1 MLVTKEYL
9 NMKNLSAKYIM
20 GALFVGLCTFAGC
33 GDDSTS
39 AVPVAPQTG
48 AVSSSSVAQQPENP
62 PVDNKLSSSEGL
74 PVSSPLSATSSATA
88 PVGPDTP
95 ASSSAVVPASSAVT
109 PPVNNGAFT
118 FATTP
123 GALAL
128 APDADGFYDM
138 GDVYKAVPK
147 TSKIAFVIR
156 HSKREKNNLGT
167 ESSLTPIGIQMAQ
180 TLGAKLVSDESFYYA
195 STNFLRTRAT
205 CENIAAG
212 RGETAEVVTWD
223 GINGS
228 YFLTVPSDTLDAL
241 VSKRGGNPKFI
252 AQYAYG
258 VPYSNAI
265 VAATIPSYFYEFFG
279 RGNQFINEV
288 VVANMPAWKRV
299 SILVSHD
306 MLVEPLIVFVSNR
319 TINLKVYETPYRW
332 VNYLSGIAVIV
343 DEAGAVTALPVR
355 GDEVGWM
362 IPKDEVDESVQ

>member
-1 MLVTKEYL
+1 
-9 NMKNLSAKYIM
+9 M
-20 GALFVGLCTFAGC
+20 GAFLVGLCTFAGC
-33 GDDSTS
+33 GDDSSS
-39 AVPVAPQTG
+39 AIPVAPNTG
-48 AVSSSSVAQQPENP
+48 TVSSSSVNQPNQ
-62 PVDNKLSSSEGL
+62 PVDNPVSSSESA
-74 PVSSPLSATSSATA
+74 PVSTPSSATSNTTSSATA
-88 PVGPDTP
+88 PGPDNP
-95 ASSSAVVPASSAVT
+95 ASSSAAVVPASSAAQ
-109 PPVNNGAFT
+109 PNGTFT

-123 GALAL
+123 GTLAL

-180 TLGAKLVSDESFYYA
+180 TLGAKLVGDEPFYYS

-205 CENIAAG
+205 CEHIAAG
-212 RGETAEVVTWD
+212 RGETGIEVVTWD

-228 YFLTVPSDTLDAL
+228 YFLTVPSDTLDAY

-252 AQYAYG
+252 AMYSYG
-258 VPYSNAI
+258 ADYPAALAPTLSTYFHDFFPRGTQFLSEVIVP
-265 VAATIPSYFYEFFG
+265 
-279 RGNQFINEV
+279 
-288 VVANMPAWKRV
+288 NMPKWKRV

-306 MLVEPLIVFVSNR
+306 MLVEPLVAFVSNR
-319 TINLKVYETPYRW
+319 TINLKVFEDPYRW

-362 IPKDEVDESVQ
+362 IPRDEVDESVAQ

>member
-1 MLVTKEYL
+1 
-9 NMKNLSAKYIM
+9 MKNFSAKYLVS
-20 GALFVGLCTFAGC
+20 ALFVGLCMFAGC
-33 GDDSTS
+33 GDDSSS
-39 AVPVAPQTG
+39 ALPPVAPPTG
-48 AVSSSSVAQQPENP
+48 AVSSSSIAEP
-62 PVDNKLSSSEGL
+62 PVSQPVENLSSSAENVPTSVPSG
-74 PVSSPLSATSSATA
+74 ATSSETA
-88 PVGPDTP
+88 PVGPDIQP
-95 ASSSAVVPASSAVT
+95 SSSGAATPASSAVT
-109 PPVNNGAFT
+109 PPVDNGPFT

-128 APDADGFYDM
+128 APDADGFYDI

-212 RGETAEVVTWD
+212 RGETGVEVVTWSD
-223 GINGS
+223 INGG

-241 VSKRGGNPKFI
+241 VSSRGGNPKYI

-265 VAATIPSYFYEFFG
+265 VAATIPSYFYDLFE

-319 TINLKVYETPYRW
+319 TINLKIYETPFRW

-362 IPKDEVDESVQ
+362 IPRDEVDESAQ

>member
-33 GDDSTS
+33 GDDSSS

-48 AVSSSSVAQQPENP
+48 AVSSSSVQQNQ
-62 PVDNKLSSSEGL
+62 PVDNPLSSS
-74 PVSSPLSATSSATA
+74 VSVPSATSSAAVPASSATV
-88 PVGPDTP
+88 PGPDTP
-95 ASSSAVVPASSAVT
+95 ASSSATVPASSAVT
-109 PPVNNGAFT
+109 PPVNNGTFT

-123 GALAL
+123 GSLAL
-128 APDADGFYDM
+128 APDADGFYDI

-228 YFLTVPSDTLDAL
+228 YFLTVPSDTLDAY

-252 AQYAYG
+252 AMYAYG
-258 VPYSNAI
+258 ADYP
-265 VAATIPSYFYEFFG
+265 AALAPTLSTYFYDFFP
-279 RGNQFINEV
+279 RGNQFLSEV
-288 VVANMPAWKRV
+288 IVANMPNWKRV
-299 SILVSHD
+299 SFLASHD
-306 MLVEPLIVFVSNR
+306 MLVEPLVAFVSNR

>member
-1 MLVTKEYL
+1 
-9 NMKNLSAKYIM
+9 MKNFSAKYI
-20 GALFVGLCTFAGC
+20 ACTLLFGLSMFVGC
-33 GDDSTS
+33 GDDSS
-39 AVPVAPQTG
+39 PSSPISPAAG
-48 AVSSSSVAQQPENP
+48 GSSSSVSQAPVEDPNNP
-62 PVDNKLSSSEGL
+62 VASSSSGEIVVLSSSSETPSGSDV
-74 PVSSPLSATSSATA
+74 PASFADVVLS
-88 PVGPDTP
+88 
-95 ASSSAVVPASSAVT
+95 SSSA
-109 PPVNNGAFT
+109 GAAQGTFT

-138 GDVYKAVPK
+138 GDVYKAVPQ

-180 TLGAKLVSDESFYYA
+180 TLGTKLASEEPFYYA

-212 RGETAEVVTWD
+212 RGETGIEVVTWD

-241 VSKRGGNPKFI
+241 VSKRGGNPKYI
-252 AQYAYG
+252 AMYAYG
-258 VPYSNAI
+258 VDYATYSPAV
-265 VAATIPSYFYEFFG
+265 VASVIPSYFYDLFD
-279 RGNQFINEV
+279 RGNQFLNEV
-288 VVANMPAWKRV
+288 IVANMPTWKRV
-299 SILVSHD
+299 SVLVSHD
-306 MLVEPLIVFVSNR
+306 MLVEPLIAFVSNR
-319 TINLKVYETPYRW
+319 TINLKVFENPYRW

-362 IPKDEVDESVQ
+362 VPRDEVDESVQ

>member
-1 MLVTKEYL
+1 
-9 NMKNLSAKYIM
+9 MKNFSAKYVM
-20 GALFVGLCTFAGC
+20 GALLVGLCTFAGC
-33 GDDSTS
+33 GDDSSS
-39 AVPVAPQTG
+39 AIPVAPNTG
-48 AVSSSSVAQQPENP
+48 TVSSSSVNQQNQPIDNP
-62 PVDNKLSSSEGL
+62 VSSSESA
-74 PVSSPLSATSSATA
+74 PVSTPSSATSNVTSSATV
-88 PVGPDTP
+88 PGPDNPT
-95 ASSSAVVPASSAVT
+95 SSSAAVVPASSAAQ
-109 PPVNNGAFT
+109 PNGTFT

-123 GALAL
+123 GTLAL

-180 TLGAKLVSDESFYYA
+180 TLGAKLVGDEPFYYS

-212 RGETAEVVTWD
+212 RGETGIEVVTWD

-241 VSKRGGNPKFI
+241 VSKKGGNPKFI
-252 AQYAYG
+252 AMYSYG
-258 VPYSNAI
+258 ADYPAALAPTLSTYFHDFFPRGTQFLSEVIVP
-265 VAATIPSYFYEFFG
+265 
-279 RGNQFINEV
+279 
-288 VVANMPAWKRV
+288 NMPNWKRV

-306 MLVEPLIVFVSNR
+306 MLVEPLIAFVSNR
-319 TINLKVYETPYRW
+319 TINLKVFENPFRW

-362 IPKDEVDESVQ
+362 VPRDEVDESVAQ

>member
-62 PVDNKLSSSEGL
+62 PVDNKLSSSESL
-74 PVSSPLSATSSATA
+74 PVSSPLSATSSAT
-88 PVGPDTP
+88 GPDEPNTL
-95 ASSSAVVPASSAVT
+95 ASSSATVPASSAVT
-109 PPVNNGAFT
+109 PPVNNGTFT

-128 APDADGFYDM
+128 TPDADGFYDI

-205 CENIAAG
+205 CENIATG

-241 VSKRGGNPKFI
+241 VSKRGGNPKYI
-252 AQYAYG
+252 AMYSYG
-258 VPYSNAI
+258 ADYPAAI
-265 VAATIPSYFYEFFG
+265 APVISTYFYDFFP
-279 RGNQFINEV
+279 RGNQFLSEV
-288 VVANMPAWKRV
+288 IVANMPNWKRV
-299 SILVSHD
+299 SFLASHD
-306 MLVEPLIVFVSNR
+306 MLVEPLVAFVSNR

>member
-1 MLVTKEYL
+1 
-9 NMKNLSAKYIM
+9 MKNLSAKYLV
-20 GALFVGLCTFAGC
+20 GALFAGLCVFAGC
-33 GDDSTS
+33 GED
-39 AVPVAPQTG
+39 AANVFPVAPTNV
-48 AVSSSSVAQQPENP
+48 VSSSSAAQPQSGPAES
-62 PVDNKLSSSEGL
+62 SSSEN
-74 PVSSPLSATSSATA
+74 VASN
-88 PVGPDTP
+88 P
-95 ASSSAVVPASSAVT
+95 ASSSSVVDSGIPASSSDVIGLSSSSAGT
-109 PPVNNGAFT
+109 ALVNGPFT

-156 HSKREKNNLGT
+156 HSKRQKNNLGT
-167 ESSLTPIGIQMAQ
+167 ESTLTPIGVQMAQ

-212 RGETAEVVTWD
+212 RGETAEVVTWND
-223 GINGS
+223 INGS

-241 VSKRGGNPKFI
+241 VSNKGGNPKYI
-252 AQYAYG
+252 AQYSYG
-258 VPYSNAI
+258 APYSYANTVGVVI
-265 VAATIPSYFYEFFG
+265 STYFYDLYE
-279 RGNQFINEV
+279 RGNQFVNEV
-288 VVANMPAWKRV
+288 IVANMPSWKRV

-306 MLVEPLIVFVSNR
+306 MLVEPLVAFVSNR
-319 TINLKVYETPYRW
+319 TINLKVYESPFRW

-343 DEAGAVTALPVR
+343 DETGAVTALPVR

-362 IPKDEVDESVQ
+362 IPRDEVDEGV